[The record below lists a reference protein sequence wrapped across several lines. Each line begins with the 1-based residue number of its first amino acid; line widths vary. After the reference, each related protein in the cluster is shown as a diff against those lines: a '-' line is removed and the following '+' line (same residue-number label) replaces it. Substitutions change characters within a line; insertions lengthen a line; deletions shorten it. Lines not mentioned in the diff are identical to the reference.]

1 MKKTVFFVIISF
13 ITLAFIFPSSSFAEI
28 DGKYELIVTPPNS
41 PPQKRSLRQVTIHEV
56 FSFACPHCYN
66 FNRKLPQLKEKF
78 GKKIKIIPI
87 PIGWNGHDP
96 GRLFYIAETKGKG
109 DEVKDMIFDFYHIR
123 GLGKAMYS
131 RDKLQFVAKRVG
143 LSKEFKSLMD
153 NPKIVKKMNAGI
165 QLAKEFKVNST
176 PTVVIEGALKAHGDY
191 DNLVLII
198 NSLLKNP
205 VK

>member
-1 MKKTVFFVIISF
+1 MKKTVLYLATTFLALII
-13 ITLAFIFPSSSFAEI
+13 AFPSSGFAEI
-28 DGKYELIVTPPNS
+28 EGRYELLVTPPKM
-41 PPQKRSLRQVTIHEV
+41 PPQAGSLKQVTIHEV

-66 FNRKLPQLKEKF
+66 LNRKLPQLRKKF
-78 GKKIKIIPI
+78 GNKIKIIPV
-87 PIGWNGHDP
+87 PIGWNGYDP
-96 GRLFYIAETKGKG
+96 GKLLYIAEEKGKG

-143 LSKEFKSLMD
+143 LTSEFNKRMD
-153 NPKIVKKMNAGI
+153 DPKIVKKMNAGI
-165 QLAKEFKVNST
+165 QFAKNFKIDST
-176 PTVVIEGALKAHGDY
+176 PTLVIEGALKTSADY

-205 VK
+205 VH